1 MSYTLYQTDGL
12 VSNTRREWSRT
23 MKEEALQ
30 LLTAK
35 RPKQLPIDAQ
45 TAVIYFKNINGLVA
59 TMSTDDYMNRRWRLS
74 LVAQACVRDYAT
86 AEAIIKDGWVLR

>member
-1 MSYTLYQTDGL
+1 
-12 VSNTRREWSRT
+12 

-35 RPKQLPIDAQ
+35 RPKQLPIEAQ

-59 TMSTDDYMNRRWRLS
+59 TMSTDDYMNWRWRLS
-74 LVAQACVRDYAT
+74 LVAQACVRDYVT